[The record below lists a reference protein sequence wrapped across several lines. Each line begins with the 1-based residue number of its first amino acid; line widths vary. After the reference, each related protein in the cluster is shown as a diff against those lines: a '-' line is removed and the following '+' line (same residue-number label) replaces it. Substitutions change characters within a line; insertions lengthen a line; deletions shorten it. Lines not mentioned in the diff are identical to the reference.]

1 MTICQMSEAG
11 HCPAAL
17 RGGAVAIGNFDGVHL
32 GHVALI
38 SVLKERAERVGGPA
52 VAVTFDPHP
61 IAILAPERL
70 RPGLTTIDDRA
81 RLLHEAGADHVLILQ
96 TTKQLL
102 RMEPQQF
109 LDCIVGDRLRAR
121 AIVEGFNFR
130 FGKDRAGDLRTI
142 EEWSRRTNVEFG
154 VVARQSMDCAVIS
167 SSRVRS
173 ALEAGD
179 VMTAARLLG
188 RPYRLR
194 GVVGEGAKRGASL
207 GFPTANLIH
216 PKTLVVGDGVYAV
229 RAVLAD
235 DSIWPAAANVGS
247 NPTFGEHDRKV
258 EVHLIGFAGDL
269 YGQPIAIDFVS
280 RLRDTRKFENV
291 DTLRFQ
297 LQTDVEMARAA
308 IRQASSGS
316 VTVTGKVTTD

>member
-1 MTICQMSEAG
+1 MT
-11 HCPAAL
+11 
-17 RGGAVAIGNFDGVHL
+17 IGNFDGVHL

-38 SVLKERAERVGGPA
+38 SALKVQAKRIGGPA

-70 RPGLTTIDDRA
+70 RPCLTTIEDRS
-81 RLLHEAGADHVLILQ
+81 RLLLAAGADQVLILQ
-96 TTKQLL
+96 TTRQLL
-102 RMEPQQF
+102 QMEPQQF
-109 LDCIVGDRLRAR
+109 LDFIVGDRLEAR

-130 FGKDRAGDLRTI
+130 FGKGRAGDLRTI

-167 SSRVRS
+167 SSRVRT

-179 VMTAARLLG
+179 VMAATRLLG

-194 GVVGEGAKRGASL
+194 GIVGEGAKRGATL
-207 GFPTANLIH
+207 GFPTANLID

-229 RAVLAD
+229 RAILAD
-235 DSIWPAAANVGS
+235 DSIWPAAANVGP

-280 RLRDTRKFENV
+280 RLRDTRKFDNV
-291 DTLRFQ
+291 DNLRFQ
-297 LQTDVEMARAA
+297 LQTDVEMARSA
-308 IRQASSGS
+308 IRQASSDS
-316 VTVTGKVTTD
+316 LRATGKPVD